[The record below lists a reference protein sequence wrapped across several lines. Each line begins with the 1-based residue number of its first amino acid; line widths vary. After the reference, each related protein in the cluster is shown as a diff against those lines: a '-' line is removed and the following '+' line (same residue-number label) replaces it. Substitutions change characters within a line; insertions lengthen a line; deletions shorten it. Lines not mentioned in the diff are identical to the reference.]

1 MNKNI
6 RIFFFLLTL
15 WNLGSFPIN
24 GQKSRATADTL
35 RNIGLREIIVTATLP
50 DKPATSSVIGQDAI
64 RHIQATDLSDLLQL
78 LPGVLTRNPNLNTP
92 AVLTIRS
99 SNYDNSTN
107 ALGTA
112 LLVDGLKMSNN
123 MNMQQMGLA
132 GPGSL
137 FNSSVLSGFDVRSLS
152 PASIESVEV
161 IRGVPSARYGDA
173 TSGVVLVN
181 SKAGLEPYSIQLR
194 FTATEKMVAAGK
206 GWALG
211 NGGGILHLGADYT
224 LSAQDP
230 RLPEQ
235 TFQRIGVQIAH
246 AKDFA
251 EASLRLNFRG
261 YGIRDKGE
269 RGNNT
274 IEGEFQ
280 KASDRGFSFSANG
293 RWNLNRSWISNVE
306 YKVGLT
312 YSCRKNE
319 SSTYYSGTQQVTTY
333 TRLPGERP
341 GFFLAPGYFD
351 RLSVEGKP
359 LYAGASITA
368 HLQNFLYN
376 NVYNHLLA
384 GMETSVEGNRG
395 KGIRFDPLRPPLEM
409 VNVRTR
415 SFRTIPFVYHYAAF
429 AEEQITLR
437 TGKMRTELQAGL
449 RIAQLYT
456 EAFRTSPVADPRIN
470 IRQVLI
476 DRKEDSNLNHFSL
489 RAGWGVMHKMPVLA
503 YLYPDKAYTDK
514 ICFTY
519 NDGENGE
526 RLAVLHTFMSDHTF
540 NPALRLPLNRK
551 IEIGMNL
558 RAGQITAD
566 VVWFCER
573 LRNGFCTTRRAEP
586 FIYRQYEPLTE
597 KGEKP
602 QWNGSGIVKDET
614 PVPYTKRTTFATYLF
629 PENGIEQVKQG
640 IEYTLDMGRW
650 NLLHTS
656 LLVSGSYLKVHE
668 KNTALSVF
676 HPQMEVNGK
685 PYPYAGIYEADVFA
699 SNLRVWQLFSS
710 RFQCITQLPRIGL
723 ITSLTI
729 QAVWLEKQRRG
740 MESNYNNPV
749 YLVDQE
755 GNQIEGDPM
764 TDVNHRKRLDPLYYM
779 DSKGVRHPFTPDLA
793 TDKRFADLVL
803 DAGSPALFQ
812 TDSFGPSF
820 LMNLR
825 VTKEI
830 GRHVSVAFCANNI
843 TRSNPKRYTR
853 STGQYT
859 IKNPDLY
866 YGAELTIRF

>member
-1 MNKNI
+1 MNRNI
-6 RIFFFLLTL
+6 RIIFFLIAL
-15 WNLGSFPIN
+15 WNMCSFPGN
-24 GQKSRATADTL
+24 GQKSAWPADTL
-35 RNIGLREIIVTATLP
+35 RNVRLREVIVTATLS

-99 SNYDNSTN
+99 NTYDNSTN

-112 LLVDGLKMSNN
+112 LLVDGLRMSNN

-132 GPGSL
+132 GPASL
-137 FNSSVLSGFDVRSLS
+137 FNSSALSGFDVRSLS

-173 TSGVVLVN
+173 TSGLVLVN
-181 SKAGLEPYSIQLR
+181 SKAGPEPYRTLFR

-211 NGGGILHLGADYT
+211 TGGGILHLGADYT
-224 LSAQDP
+224 LSVQDP
-230 RLPEQ
+230 RLPEE
-235 TFQRIGVQIAH
+235 TFRRIGIQMAH
-246 AKDFA
+246 TKDFP
-251 EASLRLNFRG
+251 EASLRFNFRG
-261 YGIRDKGE
+261 YWVQDKGE
-269 RGNNT
+269 KANNT
-274 IEGEFQ
+274 MEGEFQ

-293 RWNLNRSWISNVE
+293 RWNLNKSWITKVE
-306 YKVGLT
+306 YKAGLT

-319 SSTYYSGTQQVTTY
+319 SSTYYSGTQQVATY
-333 TRLPGERP
+333 TRLPGEQP
-341 GFFLAPGYFD
+341 GLFLAPSYFD

-359 LYAGASITA
+359 LSGEASLTV
-368 HLQNFLYN
+368 HLQKSFYN
-376 NVYNHLLA
+376 NVYNHFLA

-395 KGIRFDPLRPPLEM
+395 KGIRFDPLRPPLET

-415 SFRTIPFVYHYAAF
+415 SFRTIPFVYSYAAF
-429 AEEQITLR
+429 AEDQITLR
-437 TGKMRTELQAGL
+437 TGKTRTELQAGI

-456 EAFRTSPVADPRIN
+456 KAFRITSVADPRIN
-470 IRQVLI
+470 VRLVLI
-476 DRKEDSNLNHFSL
+476 DRKKDSNLSHLSL
-489 RAGWGVMHKMPVLA
+489 RAGWGMMHKMPVLA

-519 NDGENGE
+519 NDRENGE
-526 RLAVLHTFMSDHTF
+526 RLAVMHTFRSDHTF
-540 NPALRLPLNRK
+540 NPRLRLPVNRK

-566 VVWFCER
+566 VVWFGER
-573 LRNGFCTTRRAEP
+573 LRNGFCTARQAEP
-586 FIYRQYEPLTE
+586 FTYRRYEPLTE

-602 QWNGSGIVKDET
+602 RWTGNGIISGET
-614 PVPYTKRTTFATYLF
+614 ALPYALRSTFATYLF
-629 PENGIEQVKQG
+629 PENGIEQFKQG

-656 LLVSGSYLKVHE
+656 LLVSGRYLNVRE
-668 KNTALSVF
+668 KNTALSVW
-676 HPQMEVNGK
+676 HPQMEVNGE
-685 PYPYAGIYEADVFA
+685 PYPYAGIYEADGFA
-699 SNLRVWQLFSS
+699 SNFRIWQVFSS
-710 RFQCITQLPRIGL
+710 SFQCITQLPRIGL

-749 YLVDQE
+749 YLVDEE
-755 GNQIEGDPM
+755 GNRVEGDPV
-764 TDVNHRKRLDPLYYM
+764 TDIIHRKRLDPLYYI
-779 DSKGVRHPFTPDLA
+779 DSNGARHPFTPELA
-793 TDKRFADLVL
+793 NDKRFADLVR
-803 DAGSPALFQ
+803 DAGSPTLFQ
-812 TDSFGPSF
+812 TDSSGPYF

-843 TRSNPKRYTR
+843 TRANPKRYTR